1 MYLCF
6 NITLPKCLHTNIS
19 MIYMQCIFLNISLDA
34 YAVEGRIRKRL
45 YGKYFELDNIIHDL
59 SYAMKTN

>member
-1 MYLCF
+1 M
-6 NITLPKCLHTNIS
+6 
-19 MIYMQCIFLNISLDA
+19 MYMQCIFLNISLDA